1 MIPSG
6 PVNNIYTARDEVPGL
21 SFFRKK
27 PNAERFFLS
36 FNQLKA
42 IFLFIIVHRNQ
53 SRYQNFVSK
62 SFCELLFYV
71 PGGGE
76 LLLMPG

>member
-27 PNAERFFLS
+27 PNAERFFYVLI
-36 FNQLKA
+36 NLKQFF
-42 IFLFIIVHRNQ
+42 FL
-53 SRYQNFVSK
+53 
-62 SFCELLFYV
+62 
-71 PGGGE
+71 
-76 LLLMPG
+76 